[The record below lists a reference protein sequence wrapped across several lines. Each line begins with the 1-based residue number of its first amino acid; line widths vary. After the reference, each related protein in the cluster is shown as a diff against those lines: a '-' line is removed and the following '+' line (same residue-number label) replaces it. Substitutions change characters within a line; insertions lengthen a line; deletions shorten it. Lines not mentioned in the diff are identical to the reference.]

1 MEHLWK
7 MGEGTASLNRQYA
20 VGKDTFIA
28 MAALYQG
35 IRAYTVKVALTFCP
49 SIHIELYGQEDG
61 SVVATFEVYIALINN
76 KKFEYYFKSLMFL
89 FRSGYL
95 SDRLEP

>member
-1 MEHLWK
+1 

-35 IRAYTVKVALTFCP
+35 IRVYSVKVTLTFCP
-49 SIHIELYGQEDG
+49 SMYIELYGQEDG

-76 KKFEYYFKSLMFL
+76 KKFDYYFKSPLFVM